1 MNRCLWP
8 RLGSLFVGMGAAG
21 VAACSSVGMQPSAS
35 SALPNA
41 GHSTAALRET
51 ASGLLLRPPGPYTSA
66 TPPFNPGETLTY
78 AWNRSDTLTR
88 WSGPTA
94 APSPGPTNTATGTFI
109 DKFSVDKKTG
119 IYTEITKDTTS
130 AGGKAK
136 QSTLFGFVASG
147 SLITQVDYSSKIA
160 EALNGGTLKYSALT
174 TYPQGATAF
183 VYPAT
188 SGSSWSGAA
197 ASIASYSETQSGSGG
212 YSANGSSTN
221 GADGSYKGQDQLA
234 NYGSY
239 GGYAEQYDFAFGSP
253 ATYVLSLPGL
263 GVNPET
269 WKFAAVKN
277 EHIPVTASG
286 TAPLPFPT
294 GRTQVPD
301 WYPGGGALPDPAYVD
316 NYTVAGTVA
325 MPSACG
331 TLSGEEATDVK
342 EAYWDLDPI
351 LGIYETN
358 AMDYYLDSTDTTV
371 CMVEVLQQT
380 MYSNGNAWESLGA
393 WGGPWSQLNY
403 NAAWVLTSKTATGAF
418 ARELNAM
425 PVVPHVIDAF
435 GRNGIP
441 ARRLLKR
448 RQL

>member
-1 MNRCLWP
+1 MSVWP
-8 RLGSLFVGMGAAG
+8 RLGSLFVGMCAVA
-21 VAACSSVGMQPSAS
+21 VAACSSVGTQPSAP
-35 SALPNA
+35 SALPDA
-41 GHSTAALRET
+41 GQNSTAAVRET

-66 TPPFNPGETLTY
+66 TPPFKPGETLTY
-78 AWNRSDTLTR
+78 AWNRSDTVTR

-94 APSPGPTNTATGTFI
+94 APSPGPTNTATATFI
-109 DKFSVDKKTG
+109 YKFSVDKKTG
-119 IYTEITKDTTS
+119 IYTEITTDKTS
-130 AGGKAK
+130 TGEKAK

-147 SLITQVDYSSKIA
+147 SQITQVDYSSKVA
-160 EALNGGTLKYSALT
+160 ETLNSGALEYSALT

-197 ASIASYSETQSGSGG
+197 ASIASYSETQTGSGG
-212 YSANGSSTN
+212 YSENGSSTN
-221 GADGSYKGQDQLA
+221 GADGSYIAQDQVA

-277 EHIPVTASG
+277 KHIPVTASG

-294 GRTQVPD
+294 GTTQVPD
-301 WYPGGGALPDPAYVD
+301 WYPGGGALPDPAYAD
-316 NYTVAGTVA
+316 NYTVPGTVN

-331 TLSGEEATDVK
+331 KLSGEKATDVN

-358 AMDYYLDSTDTTV
+358 AMDYYLDSTNTTV
-371 CMVEVLQQT
+371 CMVQALQDT

-393 WGGPWSQLNY
+393 WGGPWYQLNY
-403 NAAWVLTSKTATGAF
+403 NAAWVLTSKKSATRAL

-425 PVVPHVIDAF
+425 PVVLHVIDAF